1 MSAAR
6 AKLPPISLRAPLGRA
21 PFTTDEAIQ
30 NIESMRERIN
40 GYIQFMSQVGSLKGT
55 SAEAKEKA
63 VAAFHERMIVLE
75 RQLGR
80 IHDDLREG

>member
-6 AKLPPISLRAPLGRA
+6 AKLPPISLPAPLGRL
-21 PFTTDEAIQ
+21 PFNTDEAIQ